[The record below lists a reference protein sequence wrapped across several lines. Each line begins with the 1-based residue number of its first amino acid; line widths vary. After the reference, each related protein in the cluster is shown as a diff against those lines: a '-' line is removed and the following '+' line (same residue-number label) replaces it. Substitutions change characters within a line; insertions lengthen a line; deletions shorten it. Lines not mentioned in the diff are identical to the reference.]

1 MKHFKYLLFLSTL
14 CSLVFF
20 TNCNCDCTDS
30 INNAFKLLCV
40 LEDCKGYEDPNEGC
54 HCGEVI
60 EFIPDSLTVGMHC
73 TNKRGIGRLSR
84 LSSTYFRVKNY
95 CSDSII
101 NVCSYGWERD
111 RNSGDL
117 VDTRLGLV
125 DSTKWCNR
133 DFEPW

>member
-1 MKHFKYLLFLSTL
+1 M
-14 CSLVFF
+14 
-20 TNCNCDCTDS
+20 
-30 INNAFKLLCV
+30 
-40 LEDCKGYEDPNEGC
+40 LEDCGNNNGDMNEGC

-60 EFIPDSLTVGMHC
+60 EFIPDSLTVGMRC
-73 TNKRGIGRLSR
+73 TNKQGIGRPSR

-133 DFEPW
+133 DVLGEPRPW

>member
-1 MKHFKYLLFLSTL
+1 MEVLKKNVLFILFFVNMLHLFL
-14 CSLVFF
+14 
-20 TNCNCDCTDS
+20 
-30 INNAFKLLCV
+30 
-40 LEDCKGYEDPNEGC
+40 
-54 HCGEVI
+54 VI
-60 EFIPDSLTVGMHC
+60 
-73 TNKRGIGRLSR
+73 
-84 LSSTYFRVKNY
+84 KNY